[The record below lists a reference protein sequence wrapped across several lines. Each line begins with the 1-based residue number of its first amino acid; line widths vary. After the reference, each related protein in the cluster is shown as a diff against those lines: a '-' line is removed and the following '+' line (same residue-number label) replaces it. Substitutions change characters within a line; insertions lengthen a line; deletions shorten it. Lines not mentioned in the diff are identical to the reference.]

1 MLCCTT
7 FPTGKGKKVVYR
19 NFANHT
25 ISVSINLNYSLA
37 EDYMFNQLT
46 TMP

>member
-1 MLCCTT
+1 MVLFSPVAAAKT
-7 FPTGKGKKVVYR
+7 VAYR

-25 ISVSINLNYSLA
+25 ISVSVNLNYSPA

-46 TMP
+46 TIP